1 MARYLPAFY
10 FLLSFCYPYF
20 FVRYFIGCPSNHN
33 LHQTIQVLSGSTI
46 KLLRI
51 PFSIFL
57 SPLYFFAL
65 AQVPHIH
72 WTKAILIFFILH
84 FLVYPASNGYNS
96 YMDRDTKSIGGLE
109 KPPLPSRQL
118 YITTIALDITAIV
131 LGFMVDPVFGLIM
144 PLYIGASKAY
154 SYRRIRLKKYPV
166 IGYLTVIIFQGALT
180 FGLVYYGS
188 SNAAAGIWV
197 PWQGMAICAL
207 LIGGF
212 YPLTQIYQHQQ
223 DLDDGVVTISYKLG
237 YTGTFVFCAIVYLFA
252 WLFMAQFFIH
262 RKEEIKLLLV
272 SIFFV
277 PIIVY
282 FISWFIAVKRNS
294 SAANFKNTMKMNWLA
309 AACTNTAFIILLT
322 WKYFE

>member
-1 MARYLPAFY
+1 M
-10 FLLSFCYPYF
+10 LSA
-20 FVRYFIGCPSNHN
+20 
-33 LHQTIQVLSGSTI
+33 STI

-65 AQVPHIH
+65 SQVPHIH
-72 WTKAILIFFILH
+72 WSNAILIFFILH

-96 YMDRDTKSIGGLE
+96 YMDRDTGSIGGLE
-109 KPPLPSRQL
+109 NPPLPSQQL
-118 YITTIALDITAIV
+118 YLLTIILDVSAIV
-131 LGFMVDPVFGLIM
+131 LGFIVDPVFGFIM

-154 SYRRIRLKKYPV
+154 SYRGIRLKKFPV

-180 FGLVYYGS
+180 FWLVYYGS
-188 SNAAAGIWV
+188 NAENTSWV
-197 PWQGMAICAL
+197 PWQGMVICAL

-223 DLDDGVVTISYKLG
+223 DLEDGVKTISYKLG
-237 YTGTFVFCAIVYLFA
+237 YNGTFIFCSIIYLFA
-252 WLFMAQFFIH
+252 WLFMAQFFIN
-262 RKEEIKLLLV
+262 KNEGSKLLLV

-277 PIIVY
+277 PVIVY
-282 FISWFIAVKRNS
+282 FIKWFADVRKDKK
-294 SAANFKNTMKMNWLA
+294 AANFKNTMKMNWIA
-309 AACTNTAFIILLT
+309 AACTNIAFIILLT